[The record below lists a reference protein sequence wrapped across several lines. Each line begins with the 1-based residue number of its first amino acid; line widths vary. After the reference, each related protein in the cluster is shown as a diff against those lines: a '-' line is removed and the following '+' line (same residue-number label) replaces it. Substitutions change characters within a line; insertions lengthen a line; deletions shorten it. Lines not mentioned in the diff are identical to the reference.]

1 VYHGHTRHSVVG
13 FWCGLEA
20 TFAASP
26 RVRDEARGAAA
37 RTTAT
42 ARDPPG
48 GAMDDADPFAWLC
61 GADPLGSLLS
71 HDDYLL
77 DPATVESFCEE
88 APSFRGASDARAGDG
103 AGAEDDPRD
112 ARGEV
117 DALGFFF
124 RACAGSD
131 APSRARV
138 DHNDEPTGRVTF
150 PGGEA
155 GPAPASALAPRAGAG
170 AGAGAGEGARRAL
183 DDVELSTIARAL
195 FFDDAALFAIA
206 PPAAAATPAEALG
219 HVETTPRSPF
229 RPDLAAADDD
239 ARERFDRDKT
249 DDLLRSMGV
258 AKDEATAA
266 ARRHASTARAAARMI
281 AAADAGYALPP
292 FSSPDDP
299 PPSSRAPSSR
309 AAKRKAAP
317 RRQNPTPVS
326 NKPPGPIPPGRS
338 SRFRG
343 VTKHRWTGRFEA
355 HLWDSASE
363 RVNPAP
369 GRRKKGRQ
377 VYLGGYATET
387 EAARAYDKA
396 AIKHWGAAAHLNF
409 SREAYAGDIAEIE
422 STPTAAYVASL
433 RRASSG
439 FSRGASKFRGVTRH
453 HQHDRWEARIGRV
466 MGNRYLYLGTFP
478 TEEEAARAYDRAAL
492 THRGPKAVTNFD
504 RAEYANRE
512 FRRRAQGGGQA
523 PSSTA
528 RTIVLASTVAEGTNG
543 KEAEAEALESSVLE
557 RFWSVAPSRA

>member
-1 VYHGHTRHSVVG
+1 MYHCHTRHSVVG

-42 ARDPPG
+42 AHDSPG

-61 GADPLGSLLS
+61 GADPLGSLQS

-88 APSFRGASDARAGDG
+88 APSFRGASDARAGEG

-155 GPAPASALAPRAGAG
+155 GPAAPASALAPRARAG
-170 AGAGAGEGARRAL
+170 AGAGAGARRAL

-206 PPAAAATPAEALG
+206 PPAAGATPAEALG
-219 HVETTPRSPF
+219 HVEATPRSPF
-229 RPDLAAADDD
+229 RPDLPAADDD
-239 ARERFDRDKT
+239 ARERLDRDKT
-249 DDLLRSMGV
+249 DDLLRSMGA

-292 FSSPDDP
+292 FSSPEKLP
-299 PPSSRAPSSR
+299 PPSSR
-309 AAKRKAAP
+309 AAKRKVAP
-317 RRQNPTPVS
+317 RRENPTPVS

-409 SREAYAGDIAEIE
+409 SREAYAEDIAEIE

-504 RAEYANRE
+504 RAEYDVYANRE
-512 FRRRAQGGGQA
+512 VRRRARGGGQA

-557 RFWSVAPSRA
+557 RFRSVAGASRA

>member
-1 VYHGHTRHSVVG
+1 
-13 FWCGLEA
+13 
-20 TFAASP
+20 
-26 RVRDEARGAAA
+26 
-37 RTTAT
+37 
-42 ARDPPG
+42 
-48 GAMDDADPFAWLC
+48 MDDADPFAWLC
-61 GADPLGSLLS
+61 GADPLGSLQS

-103 AGAEDDPRD
+103 AGADDDPRSS
-112 ARGEV
+112 RGEI
-117 DALGFFF
+117 DALGSFF

-138 DHNDEPTGRVTF
+138 DLHDEPPGRVTS
-150 PGGEA
+150 PGGET
-155 GPAPASALAPRAGAG
+155 GPAPASTLAPRARAGAG
-170 AGAGAGEGARRAL
+170 AGAGARRAL

-195 FFDDAALFAIA
+195 FFDDAALFATA

-219 HVETTPRSPF
+219 HLEATPRSPF
-229 RPDLAAADDD
+229 RPRLAAAADDD
-239 ARERFDRDKT
+239 DVRERLDRDKT
-249 DDLLRSMGV
+249 DDLLRSMGA

-281 AAADAGYALPP
+281 AAGDAGYAPPP
-292 FSSPDDP
+292 FPSPPSPPFPDDP
-299 PPSSRAPSSR
+299 TPSSR
-309 AAKRKAAP
+309 AAKRKATATATARGVAP
-317 RRQNPTPVS
+317 RPQKPAPVS
-326 NKPPGPIPPGRS
+326 NKPPGSIPPGRS

-363 RVNPAP
+363 RANPAP
-369 GRRKKGRQ
+369 GGRKKGRQ
-377 VYLGGYATET
+377 VYLGGYATEA

-396 AIKHWGAAAHLNF
+396 AIKHWGDAAHLNF
-409 SREAYAGDIAEIE
+409 PREAYAGDIAEIE

-453 HQHDRWEARIGRV
+453 HQHGRWEARIGRV

-504 RAEYANRE
+504 RAEYAGE
-512 FRRRAQGGGQA
+512 FLRRNGIGAQSA
-523 PSSTA
+523 SSDA
-528 RTIVLASTVAEGTNG
+528 RTILLASTVAEATNG
-543 KEAEAEALESSVLE
+543 KHAEAEALESSVVSRRGTGE
-557 RFWSVAPSRA
+557 SFESVATGSR